1 MVEGTVSDTRF
12 KLQEAV
18 YFLNQMKSNIDNRT
32 HFIFNLIA
40 FVAAGRSVTFVMQS
54 EFTRKVGPFAKW
66 YSKNVDEV
74 LSKEEVPQFFRKL
87 RNIVLK
93 KEGNPMQTIFLLVS
107 STLRLKYD
115 IVGSTTRKEEEEE
128 EVNSER
134 ESQQE
139 QKTTITDNPAPPDP
153 TLKYVWD
160 ILDLKDKTK
169 KSKR

>member
-115 IVGSTTRKEEEEE
+115 IAGSATRKEE

-139 QKTTITDNPAPPDP
+139 QKTTIADNPAPPDP

-160 ILDLKDKTK
+160 IPDLKDKTK